1 MPDQPTDPNSAPVNP
16 PSGSPNPESG
26 SQHST
31 PQAFHQAQLET
42 VKNAEGL
49 ARSAAKP
56 EHQPKLIAEGMRAAT
71 PADLLLACKQWR
83 QLSGE
88 AVDATEERIEATDL
102 GDDAETKLKREVEY
116 YRGKCRLAIVQN
128 PAWSK
133 SQKDALKARYFIGV
147 DLFGNEGNAG
157 QSVQLILDHAAADA
171 LPGVTAERLASSA
184 LVLKAFT
191 ESPDPQNDAQ
201 TKATRKRKLR
211 EAAFA
216 EVMRL
221 RQEIQ
226 HCADT
231 VYPWWDDLN
240 IAYRKEFLLPIGRP
254 FTA

>member
-1 MPDQPTDPNSAPVNP
+1 MPDQPLDPNSAPVDP
-16 PSGSPNPESG
+16 AAVP
-26 SQHST
+26 QHST

-49 ARSAAKP
+49 ARSAAKS
-56 EHQPKLIAEGMRAAT
+56 EHQPKLIAEGMKAAT
-71 PADLLLACKQWR
+71 PADLLLVCKQWR
-83 QLSGE
+83 KLSGE
-88 AVDATEERIEATDL
+88 AVDATEERNEATDL
-102 GDDAETKLKREVEY
+102 GGDAETQLKREVEY

-133 SQKDALKARYFIGV
+133 TQKDALKARYFIGV
-147 DLFGNEGNAG
+147 ELFANEGNAG

-171 LPGVTAERLASSA
+171 LPGVTPEKLAASA
-184 LVLKAFT
+184 LVLKEF
-191 ESPDPQNDAQ
+191 EDSPNPQNDAQ
-201 TKATRKRKLR
+201 TEATRKRKLR

-240 IAYRKEFLLPIGRP
+240 IAYRKEFLIPIGRP